1 MRCRGREG
9 EFAVVGDC
17 LRLLAVVGGG
27 LGDGETGSLRLLA
40 IVGGGFGRRGGCWV
54 PALDKVRAVTRVGV

>member
-1 MRCRGREG
+1 M
-9 EFAVVGDC
+9 VGDC